1 MATSDPRTDDVW
13 EEFHAAVN
21 MSSEEL
27 RRWLLADASG
37 EEAFPNDGGVDR
49 EGERIVE
56 VLNKRRTD
64 VTSDDVALMERVTEF
79 VQEELEQPR
88 PEDDQWRRRMMR
100 VGHDPLQPDSG
111 PSDT

>member
-1 MATSDPRTDDVW
+1 TGCCACSYLHSFPTRRSSDL
-13 EEFHAAVN
+13 
-21 MSSEEL
+21 SSEEL

-37 EEAFPNDGGVDR
+37 EEAFPGDGRVDK

>member
-64 VTSDDVALMERVTEF
+64 VTSDDIALMERVTEF
-79 VQEELEQPR
+79 VQEELERPR

>member
-1 MATSDPRTDDVW
+1 MATSDPRTDAVW
-13 EEFHAAVN
+13 EGFHSAVN

-64 VTSDDVALMERVTEF
+64 VTSDDIALMERVTEF
-79 VQEELEQPR
+79 VQEELERPR

>member
-1 MATSDPRTDDVW
+1 MATSDPRTDEVW
-13 EEFHAAVN
+13 EDFHSAVN

-37 EEAFPNDGGVDR
+37 EDAFPAGSGVDQ
-49 EGERIVE
+49 EGGRIVE
-56 VLNKRRTD
+56 ILNKRRTD
-64 VTSDDVALMERVTEF
+64 VTSDDLDLMERVTEF
-79 VQEELEQPR
+79 VREELERPR

-111 PSDT
+111 PADT

>member
-1 MATSDPRTDDVW
+1 MATSDPRTDEVW
-13 EEFHAAVN
+13 EEFHSAVN

-64 VTSDDVALMERVTEF
+64 VTSDDIALMERVTEF
-79 VQEELEQPR
+79 VQEELERPR

>member
-1 MATSDPRTDDVW
+1 S
-13 EEFHAAVN
+13 AVN

-64 VTSDDVALMERVTEF
+64 VTSDDIALMERATEF
-79 VQEELEQPR
+79 VQEELERPR
-88 PEDDQWRRRMMR
+88 PEGDQGRRRVMR
-100 VGHDPLQPDSG
+100 VGHDRLQHDSG